1 MSEQTPINNAPPAVP
16 GVVIVP
22 TSAVAKSIQQQAA
35 EYLRLLPPETNGAVL
50 TVETGAGFNLAVAHK
65 SRGGRWGVTT
75 WIGKS
80 GWSEPVSGGV
90 SAQIVW

>member
-1 MSEQTPINNAPPAVP
+1 MSDKPAINNNAPAVP
-16 GVVIVP
+16 GVVTVP
-22 TSAVAKSIQQQAA
+22 QAAVALSIQQQAA
-35 EYLRLLPPETNGAVL
+35 EFLRMLPPEANGAVL
-50 TVETGAGFNLAVAHK
+50 NVETGKGFNLAVAHK